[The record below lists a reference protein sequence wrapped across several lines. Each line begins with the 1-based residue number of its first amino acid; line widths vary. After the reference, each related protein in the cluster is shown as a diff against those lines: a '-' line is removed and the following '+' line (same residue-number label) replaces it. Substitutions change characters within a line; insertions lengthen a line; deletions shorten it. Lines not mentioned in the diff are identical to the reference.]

1 MVRPS
6 RLFVPKQG
14 NLEVMGT
21 ILTRFESRVS
31 KRLIHDAA
39 RAAFT
44 RLTETGT
51 TARRT
56 NRGYPEDRPEEPGSK
71 SGPHLHQHRD
81 RSTPHTR
88 QPEAEM
94 AATSAKIKHP
104 LSG

>member
-1 MVRPS
+1 
-6 RLFVPKQG
+6 
-14 NLEVMGT
+14 MGA

-56 NRGYPEDRPEEPGSK
+56 TRGYPEDRPEEPGSK
-71 SGPHLHQHRD
+71 SGLHLHQHRD

-94 AATSAKIKHP
+94 AATSAEIKHP